1 MQRQRRIVQLLRRE
15 PISSQEELADL
26 LARHGERVTQ
36 ATLSRDLEE
45 LGAVKVRENGRV
57 VYRLPEEP
65 PPGDEWLQHMLQ
77 EFALEVESSANLVV
91 VKTPP
96 GGASAVARALD
107 NASIKDVI
115 GTVAG
120 DDTIL
125 VVCREGVKGTTVA
138 RRLRHMA
145 GQFANVSGGSGGSRS
160 EAIVP
165 RSKKE
170 A

>member
-1 MQRQRRIVQLLRRE
+1 MKAQRQRRIVQLLRARQ
-15 PISSQEELADL
+15 ISSQEELAEL
-26 LARHGERVTQ
+26 LGRNGEKVTQ

-57 VYRLPEEP
+57 VYRMPEEP
-65 PPGDEWLQHMLQ
+65 PPGEDWLKRMLE
-77 EFALEVESSANLVV
+77 EFALEVTSSGNLVV

-96 GGASAVARALD
+96 GGANAVARALD
-107 NASIKDVI
+107 AAALKDVI

-125 VVCREGVKGTTVA
+125 IVSREGVRGQTVA
-138 RRLRHMA
+138 RRLRSMA
-145 GQFANVSGGSGGSRS
+145 GQFVNV
-160 EAIVP
+160 
-165 RSKKE
+165 KE

>member
-1 MQRQRRIVQLLRRE
+1 VKVQRQRRIVQLLRKQQ
-15 PISSQEELADL
+15 ISSQEDLAELL
-26 LARHGERVTQ
+26 GRNGERVTQ

-45 LGAVKVRENGRV
+45 LGAIKVRENGRV

-65 PPGDEWLQHMLQ
+65 PSGDDWLRRMLT
-77 EFALEVESSANLVV
+77 EFALEVVSSGNLVV

-96 GGASAVARALD
+96 GGANAVARALD
-107 NASIKDVI
+107 NAALKDVI

-125 VVCREGVKGTTVA
+125 CVCREGVRGQTIA
-138 RRLRHMA
+138 RKLRSMA
-145 GQFANVSGGSGGSRS
+145 GQFASV
-160 EAIVP
+160 
-165 RSKKE
+165 KE

>member
-1 MQRQRRIVQLLRRE
+1 MKVQRQRRIVQVLRHQQV
-15 PISSQEELADL
+15 SSQEELAGL
-26 LARHGERVTQ
+26 LKRNGERVTQ

-45 LGAVKVRENGRV
+45 LGAIKVRENGRV

-65 PPGDEWLQHMLQ
+65 PPGDEWLRRMLQ
-77 EFALEVESSANLVV
+77 EFVLDVEASGNLVV

-107 NASIKDVI
+107 SAGAKDVI

-125 VVCREGVKGTTVA
+125 VVCREGVKGQIVA
-138 RRLRHMA
+138 RRLRSLA
-145 GQFANVSGGSGGSRS
+145 GQFAKV
-160 EAIVP
+160 
-165 RSKKE
+165 KE

>member
-1 MQRQRRIVQLLRRE
+1 VKVQRQRRIVQLLRNRQ
-15 PISSQEELADL
+15 ISSQEDLAELL
-26 LARHGERVTQ
+26 GRNGERVTQ

-65 PPGDEWLQHMLQ
+65 PPGDEWLRRMLT
-77 EFALEVESSANLVV
+77 EFALEVVSSGNLVV

-96 GGASAVARALD
+96 GGANAVARALD
-107 NASIKDVI
+107 SAALKDVI

-125 VVCREGVKGTTVA
+125 CVCREGVRGQTVA
-138 RRLRHMA
+138 RKLRSMA
-145 GQFANVSGGSGGSRS
+145 GQFASV
-160 EAIVP
+160 
-165 RSKKE
+165 KE

>member
-1 MQRQRRIVQLLRRE
+1 MVDGTRSQVKARRQRRIVQILRRAAV
-15 PISSQEELADL
+15 SSQDELAEL
-26 LARHGERVTQ
+26 LARNGERVTQ

-45 LGAVKVRENGRV
+45 LGAVKVRENGRI

-65 PPGDEWLQHMLQ
+65 PPGEDWLRRMLQ
-77 EFALEVESSANLVV
+77 EFALEVTASGNIVV

-96 GGASAVARALD
+96 GGANAVARALD
-107 NASIKDVI
+107 GAGIKDVI

-125 VVCREGVKGTTVA
+125 VVCREGVRGETVA
-138 RRLRHMA
+138 RRLRSLG
-145 GQFANVSGGSGGSRS
+145 GQFTTV
-160 EAIVP
+160 
-165 RSKKE
+165 KE

>member
-1 MQRQRRIVQLLRRE
+1 VKVQRQRRIVQLLRRRQV
-15 PISSQEELADL
+15 SSQEELAEL
-26 LARHGERVTQ
+26 LARNGERVTQ
-36 ATLSRDLEE
+36 ATLSRDLDE

-65 PPGDEWLQHMLQ
+65 PAGDEWLRRMLT
-77 EFALEVESSANLVV
+77 EFALDVTSSGSLVV

-96 GGASAVARALD
+96 GGANAVARALD
-107 NASIKDVI
+107 NAGIKDVI

-125 VVCREGVKGTTVA
+125 VVCREGVRGQTVA
-138 RRLRHMA
+138 RRLRSMA
-145 GQFANVSGGSGGSRS
+145 GQFASV
-160 EAIVP
+160 
-165 RSKKE
+165 KE

>member
-1 MQRQRRIVQLLRRE
+1 MKVQRQRRIVQLLRRQQ
-15 PISSQEELADL
+15 ISSQEELADM
-26 LARHGERVTQ
+26 LARNGEKVTQ

-57 VYRLPEEP
+57 VYRLPEAP
-65 PPGDEWLQHMLQ
+65 PSGDEWLRRMLE
-77 EFALEVESSANLVV
+77 EFALEVGSSGNLVV

-96 GGASAVARALD
+96 GGANAVARALD
-107 NASIKDVI
+107 NAGIKDVI

-125 VVCREGVKGTTVA
+125 VVCREGVRGQTIA
-138 RRLRHMA
+138 RRLRSMA
-145 GQFANVSGGSGGSRS
+145 GQFTSV
-160 EAIVP
+160 
-165 RSKKE
+165 KE

>member
-1 MQRQRRIVQLLRRE
+1 VKAQRQRRIVQLLRARAV
-15 PISSQEELADL
+15 SSQEELADL
-26 LARHGERVTQ
+26 LARNGEKVTQ

-65 PPGDEWLQHMLQ
+65 PPGEDWLKRMLE
-77 EFALEVESSANLVV
+77 EFALEVTSSGNLVV

-96 GGASAVARALD
+96 GGANAVARALD
-107 NASIKDVI
+107 AAGIKDVI

-125 VVCREGVKGTTVA
+125 VVCREGVRGQTVA
-138 RRLRHMA
+138 RRLRSMA
-145 GQFANVSGGSGGSRS
+145 GQFASMR
-160 EAIVP
+160 EA
-165 RSKKE
+165 
-170 A
+170 

>member
-1 MQRQRRIVQLLRRE
+1 VKAQRQRRIVQLLRARQ
-15 PISSQEELADL
+15 ISSQEELAEL
-26 LARHGERVTQ
+26 LGRNGEKVTQ

-57 VYRLPEEP
+57 VYRMPEEP
-65 PPGDEWLQHMLQ
+65 PPGEDWLKRMLE
-77 EFALEVESSANLVV
+77 EFALEVTSSGNLVV

-96 GGASAVARALD
+96 GGANAVARALD
-107 NASIKDVI
+107 AAALKDVI

-125 VVCREGVKGTTVA
+125 IVSREGVRGQTVA
-138 RRLRHMA
+138 RRLRSMA
-145 GQFANVSGGSGGSRS
+145 GQFVNV
-160 EAIVP
+160 
-165 RSKKE
+165 KE

>member
-1 MQRQRRIVQLLRRE
+1 MKVQRQRRIVQLLRKQQ
-15 PISSQEELADL
+15 ISSQEDLAELL
-26 LARHGERVTQ
+26 GRNGEHVTQ

-65 PPGDEWLQHMLQ
+65 PPGDEWLRRMLT
-77 EFALEVESSANLVV
+77 EFALEVVSSGNLVV

-96 GGASAVARALD
+96 GGANAVARALD
-107 NASIKDVI
+107 NAALKDVI

-125 VVCREGVKGTTVA
+125 CVCREGVRGQTVA
-138 RRLRHMA
+138 RKLRSMA
-145 GQFANVSGGSGGSRS
+145 GQFASV
-160 EAIVP
+160 
-165 RSKKE
+165 KE

>member
-1 MQRQRRIVQLLRRE
+1 VKVQRQRRIVQLLRKQQ
-15 PISSQEELADL
+15 ISSQEDLADL
-26 LARHGERVTQ
+26 LGRNGERVTQ

-65 PPGDEWLQHMLQ
+65 PPGDEWLRRMLT
-77 EFALEVESSANLVV
+77 EFALEVISSGNLVV

-96 GGASAVARALD
+96 GGANAVARALD
-107 NASIKDVI
+107 NAALKDVI

-125 VVCREGVKGTTVA
+125 CVCREGVRGQTVA
-138 RRLRHMA
+138 RKLRSLA
-145 GQFANVSGGSGGSRS
+145 GQFASV
-160 EAIVP
+160 
-165 RSKKE
+165 KE

>member
-1 MQRQRRIVQLLRRE
+1 MKVQRQRRIVQLLRKQQ
-15 PISSQEELADL
+15 ISSQEDLAELL
-26 LARHGERVTQ
+26 GRNGEHVTQ

-65 PPGDEWLQHMLQ
+65 PPGDEWLRRMLT
-77 EFALEVESSANLVV
+77 EFALEVVSSGNLVV

-96 GGASAVARALD
+96 GGANAVARALD
-107 NASIKDVI
+107 NAALKDVI

-125 VVCREGVKGTTVA
+125 CICREGVRGQTVA
-138 RRLRHMA
+138 RKLRSMA
-145 GQFANVSGGSGGSRS
+145 GQFASV
-160 EAIVP
+160 
-165 RSKKE
+165 KE

>member
-1 MQRQRRIVQLLRRE
+1 MKVQRQRRIVQLLRKQQV
-15 PISSQEELADL
+15 SSQEDLAELL
-26 LARHGERVTQ
+26 GRNGERVTQ

-45 LGAVKVRENGRV
+45 LGAIKVRENGRV

-65 PPGDEWLQHMLQ
+65 PSGDEWLRRMLT
-77 EFALEVESSANLVV
+77 EFALEVVSSGNLVV

-96 GGASAVARALD
+96 GGANAVARALD
-107 NASIKDVI
+107 NAALKDVI

-125 VVCREGVKGTTVA
+125 CVCREGVRGQTVA
-138 RRLRHMA
+138 RKLRSMA
-145 GQFANVSGGSGGSRS
+145 GQFASV
-160 EAIVP
+160 
-165 RSKKE
+165 KE